1 MKFGLF
7 GRLAFVLAVLLLAG
21 TYLVPALVFFTPP
34 GSAEKPENAFVE
46 EYFPKTRLNLGLD
59 LLGGIHLT
67 LGVEVDRAIETSL
80 TQHGNAI
87 TMDARKQNILM
98 TKPRLLPTGSLELT
112 LADAT
117 KQDDFEELIA
127 KTYPG
132 LSLSSPAKSGAGYL
146 VYTALYTET
155 EKKAI
160 AEMEETVRQAQAD
173 RDENKLLRDL
183 LDLRAQRRDLSDFE
197 AAAIT
202 EHSVT
207 NWASSLTLNKGTA
220 HGVEAG
226 DSVIDATGALVGVID
241 EAGHNWS
248 TVLTTVDTD
257 TSLGAR
263 VFRTKDLGLAQGD
276 FSLMGKNLLRLDYLP
291 SDCELLSGDL
301 VETSGLGGFFP
312 SGLVIGYVREVQL
325 DDSGAASYAIVAPA
339 VDFDELTEVFVIKS
353 FDIVT

>member
-1 MKFGLF
+1 MRNFLKQNGIWVLF
-7 GRLAFVLAVLLLAG
+7 AGAVIAAALALMSFFSASSSPLANVTGVLAAPFRAVYTSVA
-21 TYLVPALVFFTPP
+21 TWFNDKQAYYKNVTAL
-34 GSAEKPENAFVE
+34 EEENA
-46 EYFPKTRLNLGLD
+46 
-59 LLGGIHLT
+59 
-67 LGVEVDRAIETSL
+67 
-80 TQHGNAI
+80 
-87 TMDARKQNILM
+87 
-98 TKPRLLPTGSLELT
+98 
-112 LADAT
+112 
-117 KQDDFEELIA
+117 
-127 KTYPG
+127 
-132 LSLSSPAKSGAGYL
+132 
-146 VYTALYTET
+146 AL
-155 EKKAI
+155 KKAI

-173 RDENKLLRDL
+173 RDENKLLREL

-226 DSVIDATGALVGVID
+226 DSVIDATGALVGIID
-241 EAGHNWS
+241 EAGYNWS

-276 FSLMGKNLLRLDYLP
+276 FSLMGENLLRLDYLP

-312 SGLVIGYVREVQL
+312 SGLVIGYVREVRL
-325 DDSGAASYAIVAPA
+325 DDSGAASYAIVSPA

>member
-1 MKFGLF
+1 MRNFLKHNGIWVLF
-7 GRLAFVLAVLLLAG
+7 AGAVIAVALALMSFFSASSSPLANLTGVLASPFRSAYTAVA
-21 TYLVPALVFFTPP
+21 TWFNDKQAYYKDVTAL
-34 GSAEKPENAFVE
+34 EEENA
-46 EYFPKTRLNLGLD
+46 
-59 LLGGIHLT
+59 
-67 LGVEVDRAIETSL
+67 
-80 TQHGNAI
+80 
-87 TMDARKQNILM
+87 
-98 TKPRLLPTGSLELT
+98 
-112 LADAT
+112 
-117 KQDDFEELIA
+117 
-127 KTYPG
+127 
-132 LSLSSPAKSGAGYL
+132 
-146 VYTALYTET
+146 AL
-155 EKKAI
+155 KKAI
-160 AEMEETVRQAQAD
+160 AEMEETVRRAQAD
-173 RDENKLLRDL
+173 RDENKLLRQL

-241 EAGHNWS
+241 EAGYNWS

-276 FSLMGKNLLRLDYLP
+276 FSLMGENLLRLDYLP

-312 SGLVIGYVREVQL
+312 SGLVIGYVREVRL